1 MRARHDRRLGGIA
14 ALATGEDIAELV
26 DLDGG
31 AGFPGPAHEEVAALS
46 VEVGQRDAAHPAFLR
61 GADAGQFHQA
71 QPQPVGVDPEI
82 GAVGGL
88 HGNSSVKA
96 SVAYRRQRRYCSGM
110 LPLSDTLVLDL
121 TQVIAGPTAGQILGD
136 MGANVIKVEPLHGEH
151 FRPHFGGAWV
161 PSMNRNK
168 RGLAI
173 DLRTAGGRDVLLR
186 LTRKADVFMEAF
198 TPGVID
204 KLGFGW
210 DVVSKENPRCIYA
223 SVSGYGQTGP
233 YSSRAGYDPCIQAEI
248 GLMDATGPY
257 KGEMCRV
264 GTAPIDYCTGSFCAA
279 GIAFALL
286 QRHKTGKGQRL
297 DLSLFDVGMHL
308 MSHWITNYGLTG
320 ENPERMGTSNTIL
333 CPLRVFPTKTQP
345 VFIAGTNDGFWKLLC
360 TALGRQDWLA
370 DEHFATN
377 KDRVA
382 NRHILEPKIEAYF
395 LEHTADELLDKLIPA
410 GMPCSAAYKVSD
422 VMASAH
428 AKARGSVLEIE
439 YP

>member
-1 MRARHDRRLGGIA
+1 MGARL
-14 ALATGEDIAELV
+14 
-26 DLDGG
+26 
-31 AGFPGPAHEEVAALS
+31 
-46 VEVGQRDAAHPAFLR
+46 
-61 GADAGQFHQA
+61 
-71 QPQPVGVDPEI
+71 
-82 GAVGGL
+82 
-88 HGNSSVKA
+88 
-96 SVAYRRQRRYCSGM
+96 M

-136 MGANVIKVEPLHGEH
+136 MGADVIKVEPLGGEH

-168 RGLAI
+168 RGLAL
-173 DLRTAGGRDVLLR
+173 DLRTDGGRDVLMR
-186 LTRKADVFMEAF
+186 LVRKADVFMEAF

-210 DVVSKENPRCIYA
+210 DTVSKANPRLVYA

-257 KGEMCRV
+257 QGEMCRV
-264 GTAPIDYCTGSFCAA
+264 GTAPIDYATGLACAG

-286 QRHKTGKGQRL
+286 GRHKTGKGQRL
-297 DLSLFDVGMHL
+297 DLSLFDVGMHM
-308 MSHWITNYGLTG
+308 MSHWITNHGLTG

-345 VFIAGTNDGFWKLLC
+345 VFIAGTNDAFWRLFC
-360 TALGRQDWLA
+360 TALGKQDWLG
-370 DEHFATN
+370 DERFKTN
-377 KDRVA
+377 AGRVEH
-382 NRHILEPKIEAYF
+382 RSILEPMIEAYF
-395 LEHTADELLDKLIPA
+395 LEHTADELLERLIPA

-422 VMASAH
+422 VMASEH
-428 AKARGSVLEIE
+428 AKARGSVLEID
-439 YP
+439 YPGIGPVKSAANPIKLSAAPVETRQKSPAVGEHTVEIMREVGYSDDEIAALKTAKAIATT

>member
-1 MRARHDRRLGGIA
+1 
-14 ALATGEDIAELV
+14 
-26 DLDGG
+26 
-31 AGFPGPAHEEVAALS
+31 
-46 VEVGQRDAAHPAFLR
+46 
-61 GADAGQFHQA
+61 
-71 QPQPVGVDPEI
+71 
-82 GAVGGL
+82 
-88 HGNSSVKA
+88 
-96 SVAYRRQRRYCSGM
+96 M
-110 LPLSDTLVLDL
+110 LPLTDTLVLDL

-136 MGANVIKVEPLHGEH
+136 MGADVIKVEPLHGEH

-168 RGLAI
+168 RGLAL
-173 DLRTAGGRDVLLR
+173 DLRTPGGRDVLMR
-186 LTRKADVFMEAF
+186 LVRKADVFMEAF

-210 DVVSKENPRCIYA
+210 STVSRENPRLVYA

-233 YSSRAGYDPCIQAEI
+233 NAHRAGYDPCIQAEI

-264 GTAPIDYCTGSFCAA
+264 GTAPIDYSTGLACAG

-286 QRHKTGKGQRL
+286 HRHKTGKGQRL

-308 MSHWITNYGLTG
+308 MSHWITNHGLTG
-320 ENPERMGTSNTIL
+320 DDPERMGTSNTIL

-345 VFIAGTNDGFWKLLC
+345 VFVAGTNDAFWKLLC
-360 TALGRQDWLA
+360 MALGKLDWLA
-370 DEHFATN
+370 DQRFASN

-382 NRHILEPKIEAYF
+382 NRAILEPMLEEHF

-410 GMPCSAAYKVSD
+410 GMPCAAAYKISEA
-422 VMASAH
+422 MTSAH
-428 AKARGSVLEIE
+428 AQARGSVLEVD
-439 YP
+439 YPGLGPVKSASNPIKLSDAPVSVRRKAPAVGEHTVEIMREVGYSDDEIAALREAKAIAGT